1 MYMRLL
7 LNASDLARLLKVNRA
22 TIIRK
27 IKLGEIPGAQQ
38 EAGRKEWLIP
48 LSAYGELI
56 KKKL

>member
-38 EAGRKEWLIP
+38 EAGRKETV
-48 LSAYGELI
+48 
-56 KKKL
+56 

>member
-1 MYMRLL
+1 MRLL

-48 LSAYGELI
+48 LSAYEELI